1 MQRAF
6 ELMVSFTLN
15 FNENNV
21 DAVLGPQK
29 SRLQVYNWLLTNQ
42 VEFWKFNSIS
52 EEQFLRQVDTGDILL
67 FRCNS
72 QSIFGAWITRAFTNS
87 HYDHVSILMRFGP
100 QLKDL
105 YILEAVGDKGV
116 RLTSWISVRRE
127 LYAGG
132 FFDKIVTRKLLYDM
146 SEERLAELDNFRRNS
161 VGHEYG
167 LKLNKILIPHK
178 SRGKIGAK

>member
-132 FFDKIVTRKLLYDM
+132 FFDKIV
-146 SEERLAELDNFRRNS
+146 
-161 VGHEYG
+161 
-167 LKLNKILIPHK
+167 
-178 SRGKIGAK
+178 

>member
-15 FNENNV
+15 FNEYNV

-132 FFDKIVTRKLLYDM
+132 FFDKIV
-146 SEERLAELDNFRRNS
+146 
-161 VGHEYG
+161 
-167 LKLNKILIPHK
+167 
-178 SRGKIGAK
+178 